1 MAPNDPKTQTKRSVT
16 AGLPS
21 GLIVVLPGIALVA
34 LVAMLVVLF
43 GFLDA
48 SHYTSLITLFT
59 PDAAAAAGTVS
70 LAGGA
75 EGVTSSPAIR

>member
-1 MAPNDPKTQTKRSVT
+1 LAQNDAQTQTKRSVT

-48 SHYTSLITLFT
+48 SN
-59 PDAAAAAGTVS
+59 
-70 LAGGA
+70 
-75 EGVTSSPAIR
+75 